1 MGTKMAACGTQNT
14 LVQVPAAPGT
24 FLGPF
29 GPSHY
34 VLESFQN
41 FRQNQKGTPFEI
53 DFSMLISIRI
63 NTVGITRWHFS

>member
-1 MGTKMAACGTQNT
+1 MGACGTQIT

-29 GPSHY
+29 GPFKN
-34 VLESFQN
+34 VLGLFQN

>member
-1 MGTKMAACGTQNT
+1 MGTKMAACGTQIT

-29 GPSHY
+29 GPFWNI
-34 VLESFQN
+34 LETFQN

-53 DFSMLISIRI
+53 DFAMLIS
-63 NTVGITRWHFS
+63 HKD